1 MKDSTRDKI
10 LEAALKVFSE
20 KGYLGA
26 TTKEIATRA
35 DVAEITLFRHFSS
48 KEMLFEK
55 MINTYSFLPVLK
67 DLIPKLSEIQY
78 EDALIKIAEK
88 FIETLTERKDMIRI
102 INFEIFRYPQK
113 MHETYHSF
121 IDEIIETL
129 ASYFA
134 KMQKRRILKKFD
146 PELGARAFLGMFF
159 SYFNMEELMMRRR
172 YRETD
177 TEKAVKEFIKIFVN
191 GTMK

>member
-102 INFEIFRYPQK
+102 INFEMFRYPQK